1 MREVDLSIVTFRP
14 DLALLQK
21 LLASLAEPLAQPT
34 RRRLFIQDNSPE
46 PEVTARIE
54 ALPETARG
62 GAFETVDIARSESN
76 VGFGR
81 GHNANAARG
90 SARFLFV
97 LNQDCVLEPGTLGEL
112 LAHAE
117 ADDPKV
123 GTWELRQIPYEHPK
137 DYDPVTLDT
146 SWCSGAALLVRREAF
161 DSIGGFDPRLFMYG
175 EDVDFSWRLRAKG
188 WRLGYRP
195 RFAVVHRTYAHANEV
210 KPLQLFGSVLANLC
224 LRARFGG
231 MLRTLQGV
239 TMLVAEIAGPQSFPG
254 RRKGL
259 VQALARF
266 FARWFYFARTS
277 VRPTDSFKPFFA
289 GWGYEMRRDGAFH
302 EFTSHRE
309 NPSRDAPLVS
319 ILIRTV
325 DRPAWLR
332 EALTSCANQTYRNLE
347 VVVIEDGPERSRA
360 IVEDFADRMA
370 IRYRSTGGSVGRARA
385 GNLAL
390 REARGEWLNFLDD
403 DDLFFADHV
412 EVLVES
418 ARHAGV
424 AGAYALAWETQTR
437 FIDRSHAHYEEV
449 VHLTRHRQRFD
460 RLTLWH
466 HNYLPIQAVLFH
478 RRLWER
484 YGGFEEDMDQLED
497 WNLWTRYTLDED
509 FLLVEKTTS
518 KYRVPFDVRDA
529 AERQVRLDKAY
540 ADALQRQQKLLVTL
554 SPREITRMAD
564 AYARSHALMVV
575 TESDVRRLLGSSR
588 LFAKLAAYRRPAG
601 RVLRRWGW
609 IK

>member
-1 MREVDLSIVTFRP
+1 L
-14 DLALLQK
+14 
-21 LLASLAEPLAQPT
+21 
-34 RRRLFIQDNSPE
+34 
-46 PEVTARIE
+46 
-54 ALPETARG
+54 
-62 GAFETVDIARSESN
+62 
-76 VGFGR
+76 GR

-90 SARFLFV
+90 KAPFLLL
-97 LNQDCVLEPGTLGEL
+97 LNQDCILEPGTLEAL
-112 LAHAE
+112 LAHAQ
-117 ADDPKV
+117 ADDAKV
-123 GTWELRQIPYEHPK
+123 AAWELRQIPYEHPK

-146 SWCSGAALLVRREAF
+146 TWCSGAALLVRRSAYEA
-161 DSIGGFDPRLFMYG
+161 IGGFEPRLFMYG
-175 EDVDFSWRLRAKG
+175 EDVDLSWRLRARG

-195 RFAVVHRTYAHANEV
+195 RFAVVHRTYQHANEV

-231 MLRTLQGV
+231 FLRTLQGIA
-239 TMLVAEIAGPQSFPG
+239 MLVAEIAGPQSFPG
-254 RRKGL
+254 RRRGL
-259 VQALARF
+259 AGALFRF
-266 FARWFYFARTS
+266 LGRWFHFARTRVAS
-277 VRPTDSFKPFFA
+277 TDDFRPCFV
-289 GWGYEMRRDGAFH
+289 GWGYELRRDGAFH
-302 EFTSHRE
+302 EFKSRRE
-309 NPSRDAPLVS
+309 NPVDDAPLVS

-360 IVEDFADRMA
+360 IVDEFADKLA

-385 GNLAL
+385 GTLAL
-390 REARGEWLNFLDD
+390 AEARGEWLNFLDD

-412 EVLVES
+412 EVLVSS
-418 ARHAGV
+418 AREAGV

-437 FIDRSHAHYEEV
+437 FLDREHAHYEEV
-449 VHLTRHRQRFD
+449 VHVTRHRQRFD

-484 YGGFEEDMDQLED
+484 HGGFEEDMDQLED

-540 ADALQRQQKLLVTL
+540 ADALERQRKLHVTL
-554 SPREITRMAD
+554 SPRDITQMAD
-564 AYARSHALMVV
+564 AYARGHALMVV
-575 TESDVRRLLGSSR
+575 TESDVRRLLGSNR
-588 LFAKLAAYRRPAG
+588 LVARLAAYRRPAG